1 MIKFNLGEVFLIF
14 NLSRYTN
21 NLFCYHI
28 KYSTI
33 ALVSHF
39 YYDNIKMNSNKR
51 GCQITYA

>member
-1 MIKFNLGEVFLIF
+1 MIKFNLGEVLIF